1 MVYGAEGC
9 AAGGMKLGWM
19 LLKVIF
25 FVVAAFVFSLIF
37 WGTHNWLA
45 SKKKRKRR

>member
-9 AAGGMKLGWM
+9 AASGMHVGWG
-19 LLKVIF
+19 LLKVVW

-45 SKKKRKRR
+45 SKKKRRR